1 MENKFTI
8 TNPENTLSVSIQF
21 EDNVNPD
28 DKKKLH
34 QMILTAL
41 DLWESKERFLE
52 KLENILTDKEN

>member
-28 DKKKLH
+28 DKKKLN
-34 QMILTAL
+34 QIILTAL
-41 DLWESKERFLE
+41 YLWESKESFFL
-52 KLENILTDKEN
+52 TR